1 MMLSTSSLHFLLLLC
16 FVAQIH
22 GDAIWTIKAMDD
34 SNHYSIT
41 IEELCHHADDFED
54 CRNFIGRL
62 LIEMETEQEQ
72 SRRDGDGTLFTYH
85 HLPKAKIRRRINEKS
100 NSDEAVRKNNF
111 RFYLINIGGAT
122 LSVSLV

>member
-1 MMLSTSSLHFLLLLC
+1 MLSAISSSLRFLLLLC
-16 FVAQIH
+16 FVAQIR
-22 GDAIWTIKAMDD
+22 GDAMWTIKAMDD

-62 LIEMETEQEQ
+62 IEMETEQEQ

-85 HLPKAKIRRRINEKS
+85 HLRKAKIRRRINEKS

>member
-41 IEELCHHADDFED
+41 IEELCHHADDFDD

-62 LIEMETEQEQ
+62 LIEEKEEQ